1 MIHSNDIIDNAP
13 TAPGVY
19 LMKNRTGKVLY
30 VGKAKH
36 LKKRVLSYFT
46 PNRSDNRYQIHDLLK
61 EVKNLEYIITQNE
74 REALI
79 LENSLIKKYR
89 PRFNVQFKDD
99 KTYFSLKLDIK
110 DKYPRLYYTRK
121 VVDDGALYFGP
132 FTSSTTLKKT
142 KKFFHK
148 LFPLRDCTNSKFKRH
163 SDRPCINYNL
173 KLCSGPCAGKISES
187 EYQSLSNQARLY
199 LRGKFNE
206 IVKLIQNNMKQAA
219 EDMRFEEAVLYRN
232 QLSFIKMHIDQK
244 GLIDSNTKDIDVLG
258 IYNEGRGASIVVLYY
273 RNGSVMDKSEFFFEN
288 SFGDKDQI
296 LEEFIYRYYSDRNNY
311 PKEICIGI
319 ELENSSF
326 ITQWLSERSG
336 RTVKLINPKRGK
348 KVDLINLA
356 KENARA
362 CYIKNYHEQSN
373 FDKLFEN
380 LAKKLN
386 LKNLPRT
393 IECYDISNIQ
403 GTNPVASSVR
413 FEDGK
418 AQKKRYKKYRIKTVS
433 GPDDFAMMN
442 EVISRRLQRKDEKG
456 WDLPDLI
463 LIDGGIGQLNSALS
477 AAKHNDSL
485 EEVDIVAIAK
495 SRTRDE
501 ADKIVIPNRSNAV
514 TFKKDSKEILY
525 LMRIRDEAHR
535 FAVEYHKNLRKKG
548 FIKSAFESI
557 PMVGAKRKKI
567 LQKKYRTINNL
578 KKVSLDELLS
588 IEGFN
593 TKIAK
598 SVMDYVAE
606 AKQ

>member
-1 MIHSNDIIDNAP
+1 MIHSNDIIENAP

-19 LMKNRTGKVLY
+19 LMKNRAGKVLY

-61 EVKNLEYIITQNE
+61 EVNNLEYIITQNE

-163 SDRPCINYNL
+163 ADRPCINYNL
-173 KLCSGPCAGKISES
+173 KLCSGPCAGKISQG

-206 IVKLIQNNMKQAA
+206 IIKLIQNNMKQAA
-219 EDMRFEEAVLYRN
+219 EDMRFEEAALYRN
-232 QLSFIKMHIDQK
+232 QLSFLKMHIEQK

-311 PKEICIGI
+311 PREICIGT
-319 ELENSSF
+319 ELENSRF
-326 ITQWLSERSG
+326 ISQWLAERSG

-356 KENARA
+356 KENAKA
-362 CYIKNYHEQSN
+362 CFAKNFYEQSS

-380 LAKKLN
+380 LANKLN
-386 LKNLPRT
+386 LKNHPKNHRVLRHL
-393 IECYDISNIQ
+393 EHS
-403 GTNPVASSVR
+403 G
-413 FEDGK
+413 
-418 AQKKRYKKYRIKTVS
+418 YK
-433 GPDDFAMMN
+433 PC
-442 EVISRRLQRKDEKG
+442 
-456 WDLPDLI
+456 
-463 LIDGGIGQLNSALS
+463 GI
-477 AAKHNDSL
+477 
-485 EEVDIVAIAK
+485 IC
-495 SRTRDE
+495 
-501 ADKIVIPNRSNAV
+501 
-514 TFKKDSKEILY
+514 
-525 LMRIRDEAHR
+525 
-535 FAVEYHKNLRKKG
+535 
-548 FIKSAFESI
+548 
-557 PMVGAKRKKI
+557 
-567 LQKKYRTINNL
+567 
-578 KKVSLDELLS
+578 KV
-588 IEGFN
+588 
-593 TKIAK
+593 
-598 SVMDYVAE
+598 
-606 AKQ
+606 